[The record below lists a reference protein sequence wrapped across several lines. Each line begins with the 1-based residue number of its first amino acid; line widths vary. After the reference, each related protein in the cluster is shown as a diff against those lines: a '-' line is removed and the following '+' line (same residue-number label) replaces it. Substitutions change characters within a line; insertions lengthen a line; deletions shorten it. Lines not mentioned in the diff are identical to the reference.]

1 MATRASDSYGKNV
14 FINCPFDP
22 SYLSLL
28 RPLLFTI
35 IYLGF
40 NPRIASESSDSLE
53 QRIEKILRLI
63 KECQY
68 SIHDLSRIK
77 SEKEKEFY
85 RLNMPFELG
94 MDYGCRRISTNRLR
108 LKKSLILESKPRDI
122 KHGLSDLAGVDVK
135 SHGNNP
141 GRIPEVVQHWFIE
154 TVGLVDADSPSR
166 IWDRF
171 NVFTFDFYA
180 RRKAQGY
187 SKGELKIMP
196 IPQYTRSI
204 RNWITSNP

>member
-1 MATRASDSYGKNV
+1 MATRASDSFGRSV

-22 SYLSLL
+22 AYLSIL

-40 NPRIASESSDSLE
+40 NPRIASETSDSLE

-68 SIHDLSRIK
+68 RIQKLSLIK

-94 MDYGCRRISTNRLR
+94 IDYGCRRISSNRLR
-108 LKKSLILESKPRDI
+108 LKR
-122 KHGLSDLAGVDVK
+122 
-135 SHGNNP
+135 
-141 GRIPEVVQHWFIE
+141 
-154 TVGLVDADSPSR
+154 
-166 IWDRF
+166 
-171 NVFTFDFYA
+171 
-180 RRKAQGY
+180 
-187 SKGELKIMP
+187 
-196 IPQYTRSI
+196 
-204 RNWITSNP
+204 